1 MSIKDGRGFSSRLNC
16 EKVAL
21 LAVFLSTPSFS
32 VTSLVFNGVTGR
44 NSNAVRNFDLSVVRH
59 LNSISP
65 GRKCALMKN
74 GNRISRVKVS

>member
-1 MSIKDGRGFSSRLNC
+1 MK
-16 EKVAL
+16 KVAL

-59 LNSISP
+59 LKYSLLYDDLNIVLSGYP
-65 GRKCALMKN
+65 FALFN
-74 GNRISRVKVS
+74 GIG

>member
-1 MSIKDGRGFSSRLNC
+1 MK
-16 EKVAL
+16 KVAL

-59 LNSISP
+59 LNAAI
-65 GRKCALMKN
+65 GMLENDVICKQKMHTLT
-74 GNRISRVKVS
+74 